1 MARLTD
7 DLKQA
12 GLGPHTNEILEL
24 ARVSAKIERTRCEQA
39 DLARGASRVG
49 GSADLPA
56 GFAWPVFEERPL
68 AFIAQF
74 DLAALPKTIKEL
86 PPTGTLA
93 FFYDEETMRWGF
105 DPKDVGCAH
114 VAYFPGGTVLVPT
127 PTPEPARTFLPCS
140 VTIARTVDL
149 PQLGDLVAQ
158 PLREKLKQSERAAYE
173 KLVASNDETYHHL
186 LGQPQLIQND
196 MRVQCELVSHGFN
209 TSTPAGFQEGKA
221 FIGDGMNWT
230 LLLQIDTD
238 DDEEEGP
245 GWAWGDVGRIYFW
258 VTREDLAAQRFD
270 RSWLCLQC
278 Y

>member
-12 GLGPHTNEILEL
+12 GLGPHINEILEL
-24 ARVSAKIERTRCEQA
+24 ARVSAKIGRKRCEQSE
-39 DLARGASRVG
+39 LARGASRLG

-74 DLAALPKTIKEL
+74 DLATLPRSSREL
-86 PPTGTLA
+86 PSSGTLA
-93 FFYDEETMRWGF
+93 FFYDDEAMRWGF

-114 VAYFPGGTVLVPT
+114 VAYFPADTVLVPT
-127 PTPEPARTFLPCS
+127 PTPEPARTFEPCA
-140 VTIARTVDL
+140 VTITRTVDL
-149 PQLGDLVAQ
+149 PHLNDLVCQA
-158 PLREKLKQSERAAYE
+158 LREKLKQAERAAYT
-173 KLVASNDETYHHL
+173 KLVASDDETYHHL
-186 LGQPQLIQND
+186 LGQPQLVQND

-209 TSTPAGFQEGKA
+209 CGNPQGYQEGKA
-221 FIGDGMNWT
+221 FVGGGVNWT
-230 LLLQIDTD
+230 LLLQIDS
-238 DDEEEGP
+238 DDEDDGP
-245 GWAWGDVGRIYFW
+245 GWMWGDVGRIYFW
-258 VTREDLAAQRFD
+258 VTREDLETQRFD